1 LSETPFVLVVALTLP
16 RAKTEFFRDY
26 ERKAARIMARYGGR
40 IEKVM
45 ETKEETVLTEIHWV
59 VFPNEQGFASY
70 QKDEELAALQSTR
83 MECGVE
89 TKVWRGQD
97 RPVYGPV

>member
-1 LSETPFVLVVALTLP
+1 METPFVLVVVLTLP
-16 RAKTEFFRDY
+16 RTKAGLFRDY
-26 ERKAARIMARYGGR
+26 EQKAARIMARYGGR

-45 ETKEETVLTEIHWV
+45 ETREETVLTEIHWV
-59 VFPNEQGFASY
+59 VFPAEESFAAY
-70 QKDEELAALQSTR
+70 QKDEELAALQPAR